1 LIILTRVVSVPT
13 ARWMEFSMFLQTVIF
28 GNRNELS
35 SGCLH
40 KQEHDMNLSDA
51 SSRLTYIHVRC
62 NLQVFLK
69 KKIWASFSPS
79 GYGIEHSRYCSLLD
93 SFNTSSILD
102 GLLPA
107 RYLHQCILFLSAE
120 YLLCNIVQVGI
131 IAVLKTVV
139 FFFCGMYTLVIV
151 FVCAESWELVY
162 GLSALFWVMLSN
174 CLWEFPSHYVLTIIF
189 TVQVQKN
196 LELSI

>member
-1 LIILTRVVSVPT
+1 
-13 ARWMEFSMFLQTVIF
+13 
-28 GNRNELS
+28 
-35 SGCLH
+35 
-40 KQEHDMNLSDA
+40 
-51 SSRLTYIHVRC
+51 
-62 NLQVFLK
+62 
-69 KKIWASFSPS
+69 
-79 GYGIEHSRYCSLLD
+79 
-93 SFNTSSILD
+93 LD

-107 RYLHQCILFLSAE
+107 RYMHQCILFLSAE

-131 IAVLKTVV
+131 AALKTVV

-174 CLWEFPSHYVLTIIF
+174 CLWEFPLHYVLTIIF
-189 TVQVQKN
+189 TVQVQKD